1 MAYQP
6 LTPETLLDYLK
17 GRPAL
22 AEILPPDETYD
33 VQEVGDGNL
42 NLVFVVQSRENPAHT
57 LVVKQALPYLRVV
70 GEDWPLTRDRVIYET
85 EALMLHNKYA
95 PGLAPRVYDHD
106 YEMSTLMMENLNRH
120 EIMRKPL
127 VRRVKFPKFAEQIAT
142 FLANTLFYTSDLYLK
157 GEEKK
162 ALVERFMNPHLRK
175 LQEDFVYTNPFKESP
190 ENNWNP
196 LLDDLV
202 QEVRRDGDLKERVA
216 WLKEGYMNHAQSLI
230 HADLHT
236 GSIMINQQE
245 TRVIDPE
252 FAFVGPAGYD
262 VAAVLQ
268 NLMLSYASHFAHTP
282 DPAARADYQGWLLE
296 TMKQIWERFAEKFEN
311 LWIEHPEGDLMP
323 ADYWA
328 YPGGEADFARFRKDY
343 LATVFRDM
351 VGIAG
356 TKALRRMMGIVSV
369 WDISSIEDPEKRAL
383 AERFAIQVG
392 RRWIKEMDAIK
403 NVDQF
408 LDVMREEAE
417 RVDA

>member
-1 MAYQP
+1 MEYQP
-6 LTPETLLDYLK
+6 LTTETILDYLK
-17 GRPAL
+17 TRPAL
-22 AEILPPDETYD
+22 AQILPPGEDYEIK
-33 VQEVGDGNL
+33 EVGDGNL
-42 NLVFVVQSRENPAHT
+42 NLVFFIQSKSNPQHT

-95 PGLAPRVYDHD
+95 PGLAPQVYDHD

-127 VRRVKFPKFAEQIAT
+127 VARVKFPRFAEDIST

-162 ALVERFMNPHLRK
+162 ALQERFMNPHLRK
-175 LQEDFVYTNPFKESP
+175 LQEDFVYTNPFMESP

-196 LLDDLV
+196 LVDDLV
-202 QEVRRDGDLKERVA
+202 QEVRSDGDLKERVA

-236 GSIMINQQE
+236 GSIMLNQEE

-268 NLMLSYASHFAHTP
+268 NLMLNYASHYAHTP
-282 DPAARADYQGWLLE
+282 DAAQRADYQGWLLDTIKE
-296 TMKQIWERFAEKFEN
+296 IWQKFAQKFEA
-311 LWIEHPEGDLMP
+311 LWLKDGKGDLMP
-323 ADYWA
+323 AAYWDYR
-328 YPGGEADFARFRKDY
+328 GGEEAFAEFRRQY
-343 LATVFRDM
+343 LAAIFRDV

-369 WDISSIEDPEKRAL
+369 WDISSIEDPEKRAV
-383 AERFAIQVG
+383 AERYAINVG
-392 RRWIKEMDAIK
+392 RRWIKEMDVVKTI
-403 NVDQF
+403 DQF
-408 LDVMREEAE
+408 TDVMREEAE
-417 RVDA
+417 KVRV

>member
-1 MAYQP
+1 MAYEP
-6 LTPETLLDYLK
+6 LTPETLLGYLK
-17 GRPAL
+17 SRPAL
-22 AEILPPDETYD
+22 AEIVPPDETYD

-95 PGLAPRVYDHD
+95 PGLAPQVYDHD

-127 VRRVKFPKFAEQIAT
+127 VRRVKFPRFADDIST
-142 FLANTLFYTSDLYLK
+142 FLARTLFYTSDLYLK

-202 QEVRRDGDLKERVA
+202 QEVRRDGELKERVA
-216 WLKEGYMNHAQSLI
+216 WLKEGYMNHAQALI

-236 GSIMINQQE
+236 GSIMINAEE

-268 NLMLSYASHFAHTP
+268 NLMLSYASHYAHTP
-282 DPAARADYQGWLLE
+282 DPDARADYQAWLLE
-296 TMKQIWERFAEKFEN
+296 TMKQIWERFARKFEN
-311 LWIEHPEGDLMP
+311 LWVEHAQGDLMP
-323 ADYWA
+323 AGYWD

-343 LATVFRDM
+343 LAALFRDM

-369 WDISSIEDPEKRAL
+369 WDISSIEDPEKRAV
-383 AERFAIQVG
+383 AERFAIHVG
-392 RRWIKEMDAIK
+392 RRWIKEMDAIE
-403 NVDQF
+403 NIDQF

-417 RVDA
+417 RVNA

>member
-1 MAYQP
+1 MEYQP

-17 GRPAL
+17 SRPAL
-22 AEILPPDETYD
+22 AEIMPPDETYD
-33 VQEVGDGNL
+33 VKEVGDGNL
-42 NLVFVVQSRENPAHT
+42 NLVFIVQSQENPQHT

-95 PGLAPRVYDHD
+95 PGLAPQVYDHD
-106 YEMSTLMMENLNRH
+106 YEMSTLVMENLNRH

-127 VRRVKFPKFAEQIAT
+127 VRRVKFPRFADDIST

-162 ALVERFMNPHLRK
+162 ALQERFMNPHLRK

-196 LLDDLV
+196 LVDDLV
-202 QEVRRDGDLKERVA
+202 QEVRRDSDLKQRVV

-236 GSIMINQQE
+236 GSIMLNQEE

-268 NLMLSYASHFAHTP
+268 NLMLNYASHYAHTP
-282 DPAARADYQGWLLE
+282 DAAERADYQAWLME
-296 TMKQIWERFAEKFEN
+296 TMKQIWEQFAAKFEK
-311 LWIEHPEGDLMP
+311 LWVEHNEGDLTP
-323 ADYWA
+323 SDYWN
-328 YPGGEADFARFRKDY
+328 YPGGEEAFADFRKEY
-343 LATVFRDM
+343 VAGIFRDM

-369 WDISSIEDPEKRAL
+369 WDISSIEDPEKRAV
-383 AERFAIQVG
+383 AERFAINVG
-392 RRWIKEMDAIK
+392 RRWIKEMDEIK
-403 NVDQF
+403 TIDQF

-417 RVDA
+417 KVNV

>member
-1 MAYQP
+1 MDYTP
-6 LTPETLLDYLK
+6 LTPQTLLDYLK
-17 GRPAL
+17 TRPAL
-22 AEILPPDETYD
+22 AELLPPGETYD

-42 NLVFVVQSRENPAHT
+42 NLVFIVQSKENPAHT

-85 EALMLHNKYA
+85 EALLLHNKYA
-95 PGLAPRVYDHD
+95 PGLAPEVYDHD

-127 VRRVKFPKFAEQIAT
+127 VRRVKFPNFAEQIAT
-142 FLANTLFYTSDLYLK
+142 FLARTLFHTSDLYLK

-196 LLDDLV
+196 LVDDLV
-202 QEVRRDGDLKERVA
+202 QEVRRDGDLKRRVA

-236 GSIMINQQE
+236 GSIMINQEE

-252 FAFVGPAGYD
+252 FAFVGPAAYD

-268 NLMLSYASHFAHTP
+268 NLMLNYASHYAHTP
-282 DPAARADYQGWLLE
+282 DPDERADYQAWLLE
-296 TMKQIWERFAEKFEN
+296 TMKEIWEKFAQKFEQ
-311 LWIEHPEGDLMP
+311 LWVEHNEGEL
-323 ADYWA
+323 AANDYWA
-328 YPGGEADFARFRKDY
+328 YPGGEGAFAEFRKDY
-343 LATVFRDM
+343 LAALFRDM

-369 WDISSIEDPEKRAL
+369 WDVSSIEDPQKRAV
-383 AERFAIQVG
+383 AERFAIHVG
-392 RRWIKEMDAIK
+392 RRWIKEMDAIE
-403 NVDQF
+403 NIERF

-417 RVDA
+417 KVDA

>member
-22 AEILPPDETYD
+22 AGILPENETYD
-33 VQEVGDGNL
+33 VKEVGDGNL
-42 NLVFVVQSRENPAHT
+42 NLVFFVQSRENPEHT

-85 EALMLHNKYA
+85 EALKLHNKYA
-95 PGLAPRVYDHD
+95 PGLAPQVYDHD

-127 VRRVKFPKFAEQIAT
+127 VRRVKFPNFADHIST

-196 LLDDLV
+196 LVDDLV
-202 QEVRRDGDLKERVA
+202 QEVRRDGDLKQRVA

-236 GSIMINQQE
+236 GSIMLNQEE

-268 NLMLSYASHFAHTP
+268 NLMLSYASHYAHTP
-282 DPAARADYQGWLLE
+282 DAAERADYQAWLLE
-296 TMKQIWERFAEKFEN
+296 TMKQIWEQFAQKFEQV
-311 LWIEHPEGDLMP
+311 WVEHAEGDLMP
-323 ADYWA
+323 ADYWD
-328 YPGGEADFARFRKDY
+328 YPGGEEDFAAFRKDY
-343 LATVFRDM
+343 LAGIFRDM

-369 WDISSIEDPEKRAL
+369 WDISSIEDPEKRAV
-383 AERFAIQVG
+383 AERYAINVG
-392 RRWIKEMDAIK
+392 RRWIKEMDGIE
-403 NVDQF
+403 NIDQF
-408 LDVMREEAE
+408 LGVMREEAE
-417 RVDA
+417 KVNV